1 MFFKLL
7 GFSFINKFFV
17 VVVDIEIYIYVMFRI
32 FKNLKYYEFL
42 LKVIIFE

>member
-17 VVVDIEIYIYVMFRI
+17 GVDIEIYIYIMFRI

-42 LKVIIFE
+42 LKFIIFE

>member
-7 GFSFINKFFV
+7 GFSFINKFF

>member
-7 GFSFINKFFV
+7 GFSFINKFF

-32 FKNLKYYEFL
+32 FKNL
-42 LKVIIFE
+42 